1 MIKNI
6 FIILIILILNSCSFD
21 TRSGIWTEE
30 PINLGNEE
38 NKEIKVLFKKE
49 ILNENEFNPNLKL
62 KIKNFNQNK
71 NKFNGNNFGALEISS
86 SFENISKY
94 SFNRI
99 KYFDHFEPELVFIRD
114 DLIFFD
120 KKGSIIRFDEKS
132 KIKWKVNHYNK
143 KEKKLPP
150 ILKIAKVGNN
160 LLITDNLAKLYLL
173 DASNGKLIW
182 QNEHKVF
189 FISQIKVDRDRI
201 YVLDANNIFT
211 CYSLSNGK
219 KIWEFK
225 GETKLINSQQQTSV
239 IINEESVI
247 FNNSKGEIIS
257 LDKMSGNLNWLTPT
271 IEYGESLQSFLVKN
285 SDLVLNDDSIYFSNN
300 NNSFFSL
307 DVNLG
312 LVNWKQS
319 INSYLRPVIIDNIV
333 LTISPKGYLYILD
346 KKSGNIIRSTDIF
359 YNLKP
364 RKRDKIQISGFI
376 STKDKIYLSTNNGKI
391 IVVNIRDGNLDLV
404 YRISRSKISKPYVN
418 NSKLYIIKDNG
429 IIKIN

>member
-1 MIKNI
+1 VIKNI

-86 SFENISKY
+86 SFENLSKY

-99 KYFDHFEPELVFIRD
+99 KYFDHFEPELVFIRN

-285 SDLVLNDDSIYFSNN
+285 SDLVLNDNSIYFSNN

-376 STKDKIYLSTNNGKI
+376 STKEKIYLSTNNGKI

>member
-62 KIKNFNQNK
+62 EIKNFNQNK

-99 KYFDHFEPELVFIRD
+99 KYFDHFEPELVFIRN

-182 QNEHKVF
+182 KNEHKVF
-189 FISQIKVDRDRI
+189 FISQIKVDRDRF
-201 YVLDANNIFT
+201 YVLDASNIFT

-239 IINEESVI
+239 IINKENVI

-285 SDLVLNDDSIYFSNN
+285 SDLVLNDNSIYFSNN

-333 LTISPKGYLYILD
+333 LTISPKGYLYILE

-376 STKDKIYLSTNNGKI
+376 STKEKIYLSTNNGKI

>member
-62 KIKNFNQNK
+62 EIENFNQNK
-71 NKFNGNNFGALEISS
+71 NKFNGNNFGALEVNS

-99 KYFDHFEPELVFIRD
+99 KYFDHFEPELVFIRN

-132 KIKWKVNHYNK
+132 KIKWKVNYYNK

-182 QNEHKVF
+182 KNEHKVF
-189 FISQIKVDRDRI
+189 FISQIKVDRDRF
-201 YVLDANNIFT
+201 YVLDASNIFT

-239 IINEESVI
+239 IINNENVI

-376 STKDKIYLSTNNGKI
+376 STKEKIYLSTNNGKI

>member
-62 KIKNFNQNK
+62 EIKNFNQNK

-99 KYFDHFEPELVFIRD
+99 KYFDHFEPELVFIRN

-150 ILKIAKVGNN
+150 ILKIAKVGNK

-182 QNEHKVF
+182 KNEHKVF
-189 FISQIKVDRDRI
+189 FISQIKVDRDRF
-201 YVLDANNIFT
+201 YVLDASNIFT

-239 IINEESVI
+239 IINNENVI

-285 SDLVLNDDSIYFSNN
+285 SDLVLNDKSIYFSNN

-376 STKDKIYLSTNNGKI
+376 STKEKIYLSTNNGKI

>member
-62 KIKNFNQNK
+62 EIKNLNQNK

-99 KYFDHFEPELVFIRD
+99 KYFDHFEPELVFIRN

-182 QNEHKVF
+182 KNEHKVF
-189 FISQIKVDRDRI
+189 FISQIKVDRDRF
-201 YVLDANNIFT
+201 YVLDASNIFT

-239 IINEESVI
+239 IINNENVI

-376 STKDKIYLSTNNGKI
+376 STKEKIYLSTNNGKI

>member
-62 KIKNFNQNK
+62 EIKNFNQNK

-99 KYFDHFEPELVFIRD
+99 KYFDHFEPELVFIRN

-182 QNEHKVF
+182 KNEHKVF
-189 FISQIKVDRDRI
+189 FISQIKVDRDRF
-201 YVLDANNIFT
+201 YVLDASNIFT

-239 IINEESVI
+239 IINNENVI

-285 SDLVLNDDSIYFSNN
+285 SDLVLNDNSIYFSNN

-376 STKDKIYLSTNNGKI
+376 STKEKIYLSTNNGKI

>member
-62 KIKNFNQNK
+62 EIKNLNQNK

-99 KYFDHFEPELVFIRD
+99 KYFDHFEPELVFIRN

-182 QNEHKVF
+182 KNEHKVF
-189 FISQIKVDRDRI
+189 FISQIKVDRDRF
-201 YVLDANNIFT
+201 YVLDASNIFT

-376 STKDKIYLSTNNGKI
+376 STKEKIYLSTNNGKI

>member
-99 KYFDHFEPELVFIRD
+99 KYFDHFEPELVFIRN

-376 STKDKIYLSTNNGKI
+376 STKEKIYLSTNNGKI

>member
-49 ILNENEFNPNLKL
+49 ILDENEFNPNLKL
-62 KIKNFNQNK
+62 EIKNSNQNK

-99 KYFDHFEPELVFIRD
+99 KYFDHFEPELVFIRN

-132 KIKWKVNHYNK
+132 KIKWKVNYYNK

-160 LLITDNLAKLYLL
+160 LLITDNFAKLYLL
-173 DASNGKLIW
+173 DASNGDLIW
-182 QNEHKVF
+182 KNEHKVF
-189 FISQIKVDRDRI
+189 FISQIKVDRDKF
-201 YVLDANNIFT
+201 YVLDASNIFT

-239 IINEESVI
+239 IINKENVI

-312 LVNWKQS
+312 LVNWKQN

-359 YNLKP
+359 YNLSS

-418 NSKLYIIKDNG
+418 NSKIYIIKDNG

>member
-86 SFENISKY
+86 SFENLSKY

-99 KYFDHFEPELVFIRD
+99 KYFDHFEPELVFIRN

-285 SDLVLNDDSIYFSNN
+285 SDLVLNDNSIYFSNN

-376 STKDKIYLSTNNGKI
+376 STKEKIYLSTNNGKI

>member
-99 KYFDHFEPELVFIRD
+99 KYFDHFEPELVFIRN

-150 ILKIAKVGNN
+150 ILKIAKVGNS

-189 FISQIKVDRDRI
+189 FISQIKVDRDRF
-201 YVLDANNIFT
+201 YVLDASNIFT

-312 LVNWKQS
+312 LENWKQS

-376 STKDKIYLSTNNGKI
+376 STKEKIYLSTNNGKI

>member
-99 KYFDHFEPELVFIRD
+99 KYFDHFEPELVFIRN

-285 SDLVLNDDSIYFSNN
+285 SDLVLNDNSIYFSNN

-333 LTISPKGYLYILD
+333 LTISPKGYLYILE

-376 STKDKIYLSTNNGKI
+376 STKEKIYLSTNNGKI

>member
-62 KIKNFNQNK
+62 EIKNFNQNK

-99 KYFDHFEPELVFIRD
+99 KYFDHFEPELVFIRN

-132 KIKWKVNHYNK
+132 KIKWKVNYYNK

-182 QNEHKVF
+182 KNEHKVF
-189 FISQIKVDRDRI
+189 FISQIKVDRDRF
-201 YVLDANNIFT
+201 YVLDASNIFT

-239 IINEESVI
+239 IINNENVI

-285 SDLVLNDDSIYFSNN
+285 SDLVLNDKSIYFSNN

-376 STKDKIYLSTNNGKI
+376 STKEKIYLSTNNGKI

>member
-49 ILNENEFNPNLKL
+49 ILNENELNPNLKL
-62 KIKNFNQNK
+62 EIKNFNQNK

-99 KYFDHFEPELVFIRD
+99 KYFDHFEPELVFIRN

-150 ILKIAKVGNN
+150 ILKIAKVGNK

-182 QNEHKVF
+182 KNEHKVF
-189 FISQIKVDRDRI
+189 FISQIKVDRDRF
-201 YVLDANNIFT
+201 YVLDASNIFT

-239 IINEESVI
+239 IINKENVI

-285 SDLVLNDDSIYFSNN
+285 SDLVLNDDSIYFSNT

-376 STKDKIYLSTNNGKI
+376 STKEKIYLSTNNGKI

-404 YRISRSKISKPYVN
+404 FRISRSKISKPYVN

>member
-49 ILNENEFNPNLKL
+49 ILDENEFNPNLKL
-62 KIKNFNQNK
+62 EIKNFNQNK

-99 KYFDHFEPELVFIRD
+99 KYFDHFEPELVFIRN

-120 KKGSIIRFDEKS
+120 KKGSVIRFDEKS

-150 ILKIAKVGNN
+150 ILKIAKVGNK

-182 QNEHKVF
+182 KNEHKVF
-189 FISQIKVDRDRI
+189 FISQIKVDRDRF
-201 YVLDANNIFT
+201 YVLDASNIFT

-239 IINEESVI
+239 IINKENVI

-285 SDLVLNDDSIYFSNN
+285 SDLVLNDDSIYFSNT

-404 YRISRSKISKPYVN
+404 YKISRSKISKPYVN

>member
-99 KYFDHFEPELVFIRD
+99 KYFDHFEPELVFIRN

-182 QNEHKVF
+182 KNEHKVF
-189 FISQIKVDRDRI
+189 FISQIKVDRDRF
-201 YVLDANNIFT
+201 YVLDASNIFT

-376 STKDKIYLSTNNGKI
+376 STKEKIYLSTNNGKI

>member
-1 MIKNI
+1 VIKNI

-21 TRSGIWTEE
+21 TRSGIWTDE

-62 KIKNFNQNK
+62 EIKNFNQNK

-99 KYFDHFEPELVFIRD
+99 KYFDHFEPELVFIRN

-150 ILKIAKVGNN
+150 ILKIAKVGNK

-182 QNEHKVF
+182 KNEHKVF
-189 FISQIKVDRDRI
+189 FISQIKVDRDRF
-201 YVLDANNIFT
+201 YVLDASNIFT

-239 IINEESVI
+239 IINKENVI

-359 YNLKP
+359 YNLSP

-376 STKDKIYLSTNNGKI
+376 STKEKIYLSTNNGKI

>member
-21 TRSGIWTEE
+21 TRSGIWTDE

-49 ILNENEFNPNLKL
+49 ILNENELNPNLKL
-62 KIKNFNQNK
+62 EIKNFNQNK

-99 KYFDHFEPELVFIRD
+99 KYFDHFEPELVFIRN

-150 ILKIAKVGNN
+150 ILKIAKVGNK

-182 QNEHKVF
+182 KNEHKVF
-189 FISQIKVDRDRI
+189 FISQIKVDRDRF
-201 YVLDANNIFT
+201 YVLDASNIFT

-239 IINEESVI
+239 IINNENVI

-285 SDLVLNDDSIYFSNN
+285 SDLVLNDKSIYFSNN

-376 STKDKIYLSTNNGKI
+376 STKEKIYLSTNNGKI

-404 YRISRSKISKPYVN
+404 YKISRSKISKPYVN
-418 NSKLYIIKDNG
+418 NSKLYIIKNNG
-429 IIKIN
+429 IVKIN

>member
-49 ILNENEFNPNLKL
+49 ILNENELNPNLKL
-62 KIKNFNQNK
+62 EIKNFNQNK

-99 KYFDHFEPELVFIRD
+99 KYFDHFEPELVFIRN

-182 QNEHKVF
+182 KNEHKVF
-189 FISQIKVDRDRI
+189 FISQIKVDRDRF
-201 YVLDANNIFT
+201 YVLDASNIFT

-239 IINEESVI
+239 IINNENVI

-285 SDLVLNDDSIYFSNN
+285 SDLVLNDKSIYFSNN

-333 LTISPKGYLYILD
+333 LTISPKGYLYILE

-376 STKDKIYLSTNNGKI
+376 STKEKIYLSTNNGKI

>member
-99 KYFDHFEPELVFIRD
+99 KYFDHFEPELVFIRN

-132 KIKWKVNHYNK
+132 KIKWKVNYYNK

-376 STKDKIYLSTNNGKI
+376 STKEKIYLSTNNGKI

>member
-1 MIKNI
+1 VIKNI

-99 KYFDHFEPELVFIRD
+99 KYFDHFEPELVFIRN

-376 STKDKIYLSTNNGKI
+376 STKEKIYLSTNNGKI

>member
-99 KYFDHFEPELVFIRD
+99 KYFDHFEPELVFIRN

>member
-1 MIKNI
+1 VIKNI

-62 KIKNFNQNK
+62 EIKNFNQNK

-99 KYFDHFEPELVFIRD
+99 KYFDHFEPELVFIRN

-150 ILKIAKVGNN
+150 ILKIAKVGNK

-182 QNEHKVF
+182 KNEHKVF
-189 FISQIKVDRDRI
+189 FISQIKVDRDRF
-201 YVLDANNIFT
+201 YVLDASNIFT

-239 IINEESVI
+239 IINNENVI

-285 SDLVLNDDSIYFSNN
+285 SDLVLNDKSIYFSNN

-376 STKDKIYLSTNNGKI
+376 STKEKIYLSTNNGKI

>member
-62 KIKNFNQNK
+62 EIENFNQNK
-71 NKFNGNNFGALEISS
+71 NKFNGNNFGALEVNS

-99 KYFDHFEPELVFIRD
+99 KYFDHFEPELVFIRN

-182 QNEHKVF
+182 KNEHKVF
-189 FISQIKVDRDRI
+189 FISQIKVDRDRF
-201 YVLDANNIFT
+201 YVLDASNIFT

-239 IINEESVI
+239 IINKENVI

-285 SDLVLNDDSIYFSNN
+285 SDLVLNDDSIYFSN

-376 STKDKIYLSTNNGKI
+376 STKEKIYLSTNNGKI